1 MYLPNN
7 EVLKILGYRIAKE
20 IVFVERRP
28 EEKLYVYVLVNAFED
43 VMIHQSDRKSSLIKL
58 QPLQLE

>member
-28 EEKLYVYVLVNAFED
+28 EEKLYVYV
-43 VMIHQSDRKSSLIKL
+43 
-58 QPLQLE
+58 